1 MDEPKKHQQ
10 DNKPPPSDNANA
22 AQPSSKPKRSRRP
35 KPQPA
40 AAAAAPQ
47 QQQQSAL
54 PAAAA
59 VVQNRPTPR
68 TAPQKFKGPSGP
80 ADTRRPAPLA
90 ATATA
95 PAAVAKGKDT
105 PMDTADRSAPLP
117 ASGLKRKSRPKPKP
131 AAATSTPAAAPASA
145 TASSTTATPTTST
158 RPPVNA
164 RHRQSDASKDESRA
178 QRNPVQPNNNKRD
191 ARPNPPSPCGPS
203 RGASR
208 APSPLQATQ
217 PKAKHQQP
225 KQNPR
230 PPRVQQQAPKAQN
243 TPVFRQSQPISNAQ
257 KGQGSQTTQTTD
269 DAQPAQAAQ
278 GAEVK
283 QVPTSALPSGRLST
297 KVCVRWLPADL
308 PEHVFWKT
316 VEPALPWFDPADAGT
331 TTQRQ
336 REILRAT
343 APAGDISSSEEN
355 AIGSD
360 AITPSED
367 ATEALSEEPT
377 TESSAPLPRM
387 GLAPTNSIT
396 VDVYDSPALQRLD
409 APPYWRR
416 FSPGKQHRSRAK
428 PTDPSHAEIVF
439 ATPAEVDH
447 FFRHY
452 HGHAFAKNGSVSRA
466 QVELAAFQYA
476 PWSFE
481 QSNATADP
489 LAGTLDTDP
498 DFLVFLNPPPPKTE
512 SEEVKPT
519 LVHLSYAAA
528 AAAKSATAANGSDA
542 DADAATP
549 LINYLREIKRKT
561 FSGASRMSVSVSAS
575 SSSVKS
581 TVSTKL
587 SVKLLAKP
595 AVPPPRSGKG
605 APAAANSKS
614 SAEHASSK
622 RKSRRNR

>member
-10 DNKPPPSDNANA
+10 DNKPPLSDNANA
-22 AQPSSKPKRSRRP
+22 AQPSSRPKRSRRP
-35 KPQPA
+35 KSQP

-47 QQQQSAL
+47 QQQQSPL

-59 VVQNRPTPR
+59 VVQNKPTPR
-68 TAPQKFKGPSGP
+68 TALQKVKGSSGP
-80 ADTRRPAPLA
+80 ADTRRLASPAT
-90 ATATA
+90 TATA
-95 PAAVAKGKDT
+95 PAAVAKGKGT

-117 ASGLKRKSRPKPKP
+117 ASASKRRSRPKPKP
-131 AAATSTPAAAPASA
+131 AAATSTPAVAPAP
-145 TASSTTATPTTST
+145 STTATPTTST

-164 RHRQSDASKDESRA
+164 RHRQPDASKDQSRA

-191 ARPNPPSPCGPS
+191 ARPNPPSSRGPS

-208 APSPLQATQ
+208 APSPLQAMQ
-217 PKAKHQQP
+217 PKAKQQQP

-230 PPRVQQQAPKAQN
+230 PPRVQQQDPKAQN
-243 TPVFRQSQPISNAQ
+243 TPGFKQFQSTLNTR
-257 KGQGSQTTQTTD
+257 KGQGSQTIQTTD
-269 DAQPAQAAQ
+269 DAQPTQVAQ
-278 GAEVK
+278 GAEIK
-283 QVPTSALPSGRLST
+283 HVPTSALPSGRLST

-343 APAGDISSSEEN
+343 APAGDISSSEEKT
-355 AIGSD
+355 IDSD

-367 ATEALSEEPT
+367 ATEGPSEEPT
-377 TESSAPLPRM
+377 TESSVPLPCM
-387 GLAPTNSIT
+387 GLAPTSSIT

-476 PWSFE
+476 PWSFD
-481 QSNATADP
+481 QSNAAADP

-498 DFLVFLNPPPPKTE
+498 DFLAFLNPLPPKAE
-512 SEEVKPT
+512 GEEVKPT

-528 AAAKSATAANGSDA
+528 AAAKSATAANGSGA

-561 FSGASRMSVSVSAS
+561 FGGASRMSMPASAS
-575 SSSVKS
+575 SSSSIKS
-581 TVSTKL
+581 TVSTKPL
-587 SVKLLAKP
+587 VKLLAKP
-595 AVPPPRSGKG
+595 AVPPSRSGKG
-605 APAAANSKS
+605 AAAAAAANSKP
-614 SAEHASSK
+614 SAEHASLK